1 MKSFNHPAT
10 FQIILLLRTE
20 DFKKLEQSYPD
31 KFKEFFLDEKGNY
44 DCDVD
49 LYSGY
54 LVNKDRKSE
63 NKIENDNESFTNVV
77 MNDVFWNVNRKLHS
91 KLLALLRTLSYFE
104 MYVVNNENNRTEY
117 YADDFTKGTEGNL
130 HVSVEFNIDGKYEK
144 SEIR

>member
-1 MKSFNHPAT
+1 MKSFNQPVT

-54 LVNKDRKSE
+54 LVYKDSKSE
-63 NKIENDNESFTNVV
+63 NKIENDI
-77 MNDVFWNVNRKLHS
+77 NRKLHS

-144 SEIR
+144 SEIK

>member
-1 MKSFNHPAT
+1 MKSFNQPAT

-54 LVNKDRKSE
+54 LVYKDRKSE

-117 YADDFTKGTEGNL
+117 YCDGFTEATEGLL

>member
-1 MKSFNHPAT
+1 MKSFNQPAT

-31 KFKEFFLDEKGNY
+31 EFNEIFLDEKGNY

-54 LVNKDRKSE
+54 LVYKDRKSE

-77 MNDVFWNVNRKLHS
+77 MNDVFWNVNRKLHR

-104 MYVVNNENNRTEY
+104 MFVINNENNRTEY

-130 HVSVEFNIDGKYEK
+130 HISVEFNIDGKYEK
-144 SEIR
+144 SEIK

>member
-1 MKSFNHPAT
+1 MKSFNQPAT

-54 LVNKDRKSE
+54 LVYKDRKSE

-77 MNDVFWNVNRKLHS
+77 MNDVFWNVNRKYYS
-91 KLLALLRTLSYFE
+91 KLLELLRTLSYFE
-104 MYVVNNENNRTEY
+104 MYVINNENNKTEY
-117 YADDFTKGTEGNL
+117 YCDGFTEVTEGLL